1 MNRKLIT
8 IIFFLICSTG
18 LFANYD
24 EKKILLNNANDMI
37 KVRKYSLAEEIY
49 QEAITKFPQDED
61 VIIALF
67 ELYIRTNKGQEGLNL
82 LKKKTNLL
90 ANDHKIKYEITF
102 MLMDKNFELALEK
115 AQSFLKT
122 SSSQADYINM
132 GKLFQ
137 RYRAYE
143 ESIDIFLIGDQL
155 FPHKFAFELADS
167 YYFARNYSQAL
178 NYYLLAL
185 EHDKASKNLI
195 NSRIRN
201 ILKNDP
207 SSISVLID
215 HFGND
220 SEEIE
225 ITKDNQAIIDIYIH
239 ALLTNDRIP
248 LALSI
253 LENYDAKQIYT
264 KAEQFKRL
272 KEYKISKL
280 LYQMA
285 IAKIDDL
292 RFYYRYTLN
301 YAQMLFESASYAQA
315 DSLLNIVIADS
326 DYGLKRNLLF
336 DAYLLK
342 ADISTR
348 NKGLSNQYENLLNQA
363 EKYAYNNNQKMS
375 LKSRL
380 SYFKLLQEDYSQ
392 AKKYLDQLANYGKNS
407 NYFFNYYLF
416 EIFQNGSIADSLAT
430 ELIIQAPE
438 SDFTIEML
446 DLKYILK
453 SLKDNE
459 KNLFLD
465 AYRKEKL
472 FLLEQADS
480 LYSQLYQ
487 ASGNE
492 YYLIKNAQMNIDN
505 MNYQR
510 ARKLLSVNFKEDFAR
525 DYAAVILLYL
535 EDDKSQ
541 LAQDMA
547 RNFLTQYPNSSFA
560 AKVRQILMIDQNK

>member
-8 IIFFLICSTG
+8 IIFFLICSIG

-115 AQSFLKT
+115 ANSFLTT

-272 KEYKISKL
+272 KEYKISQL

-480 LYSQLYQ
+480 LYSQLYH

-492 YYLIKNAQMNIDN
+492 YFLIKNAQMNIDN

>member
-380 SYFKLLQEDYSQ
+380 SYFNLLQEDYSQ

-446 DLKYILK
+446 DIKYILK

-492 YYLIKNAQMNIDN
+492 YFLIKNAQMNIDN

-510 ARKLLSVNFKEDFAR
+510 ARKLLSANFKEDFAR
-525 DYAAVILLYL
+525 DYAAVILLFL